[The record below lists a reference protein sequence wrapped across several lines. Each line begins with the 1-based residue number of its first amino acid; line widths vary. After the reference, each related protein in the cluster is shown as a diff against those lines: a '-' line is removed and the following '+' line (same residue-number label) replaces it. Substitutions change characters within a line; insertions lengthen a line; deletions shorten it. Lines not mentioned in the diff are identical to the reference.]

1 MWRVFIT
8 PAAERII
15 KKLPK
20 GVQVFVFEDFPSL
33 VKKNVFIGS
42 SLSEPLSWLR
52 SFHFHISGKL
62 YRVAYEVDVKNKKII
77 IHYADYRGGFYERL
91 RRLLHE

>member
-20 GVQVFVFEDFPSL
+20 EAAIFILEEFPSL
-33 VKKNVFIGS
+33 IKKDVLAGS
-42 SLSEPLSWLR
+42 PLSGPLSQLR
-52 SFHFHISGKL
+52 SFHFSIAGKP
-62 YRVAYEVDVKNKKII
+62 YRIAYETDTKNKKVI
-77 IHYADYRGGFYERL
+77 IHYAGYRGDLYERL
-91 RRLLHE
+91 RRLIHE